1 MEGTAYAKAQ
11 KRDDKGS
18 CWGAV
23 ESWSERLLRF
33 SNGVFESPPLGILIC
48 NNAEQGI
55 LEQGR
60 YPQSSWG
67 RQIWPCGQ
75 DSLER
80 CLGSFPLTEQQKGVA
95 HRRVGLVDPEAE
107 GILGC

>member
-1 MEGTAYAKAQ
+1 MEGTACAKAQ

-33 SNGVFESPPLGILIC
+33 SNGVFEGPPLGILIC

-60 YPQSSWG
+60 HPQPLAFG
-67 RQIWPCGQ
+67 VCV
-75 DSLER
+75 
-80 CLGSFPLTEQQKGVA
+80 LGGW
-95 HRRVGLVDPEAE
+95 RRDKR
-107 GILGC
+107 